1 MSSLKCWSH
10 WFFIIFSY
18 MQMQQGTVKFYND
31 QKGFGFITYDGGDIF
46 FHIKQCEEGYLP
58 EQDQAVTFEVTEGR
72 DGRPSAIN
80 VAFAHDA
87 QQAA

>member
-1 MSSLKCWSH
+1 
-10 WFFIIFSY
+10 
-18 MQMQQGTVKFYND
+18 MQMQQGTIKFYND

-58 EQDQAVTFEVTEGR
+58 EQDQTVTFEITEWR

-80 VAFAHDA
+80 VAFAHAAAEPQSQMDA
-87 QQAA
+87 